1 MFKISLNLLRSLY
14 LLIFIIFL
22 TYQCPD
28 ILENVCQCVD
38 TPIGLELNCSDNDGN
53 LVVELL
59 KTNKR
64 NLGLIKKLILR
75 NGRLTHISNNF
86 FENLYIKELDL
97 SNNEIVNIEKNA
109 FKNMTS
115 LLEELLLDNNK
126 LQFIPSV
133 ALTPLGNSLK
143 KLSISNNSIPKIEEG
158 DILPLLV
165 KLIDLNLSNNN
176 IHNIHKSFFDNV
188 KETIQTINF
197 GYNSFKSIPASAIRG
212 FKQLVSLHFHKN
224 QITQLESLSF
234 MNLPTMNLLNL
245 ASNQI
250 KTIHK
255 QTFLNVP
262 ALRYLYLSNN
272 YIEQIHPYLFSSFTE
287 LEMIDLSS
295 NKISRL
301 TKNSFSHLQNLHQ
314 LYLGENEIIDI
325 ENGSFTN
332 SSLIILIL
340 ESNKLTDI
348 KSDMFEGATKL
359 QQLSLK
365 NNKISNI
372 DSNTFQATPS
382 LVMIDLSRNKLIDIP
397 PTTFLNQNNIL
408 LLDLSG
414 NQIIRTPYGA
424 FSKKVVTVL
433 LQENPLVC
441 TEKIH
446 MLQEGVGV
454 YIPNSDDKICKKEE
468 KEESIIK
475 PISEYPIT
483 TESTEIK
490 VPTLDESKKKLPTE
504 KIDNKEVLKHVNNH
518 NNFEQDV
525 IPVIEIEHENSEIDE
540 KVGSLDDSLALAS
553 FPLMNNQEEIES
565 NKGEPSDT
573 IDSLS
578 KIVTVDNFM
587 NSNKRNNFNPLQ
599 YRPAIIPSTTR
610 RYILQ
615 QTPPPDNNLHYVN
628 ISTPPTNLNFTDKP
642 NVIYPFPVPFLKAG
656 PKMSQSHISGNA
668 PIPTYTLPPNI
679 KITEDENEV
688 KQTDNNNNNL
698 SKKFERVELDNKKD
712 YEIKNNYGK
721 KDGEEHL
728 NLSGYNNTQF
738 FNHITIIT
746 ICLTTVVLVMMS
758 VFVGLCIAKYHQKS
772 RNNYFSHADD
782 GTISDSTRS
791 GICHPA
797 IQSSNLEAIYGTL
810 SMNRNAFTTL
820 NRRELQQS
828 NEMAWMYNSGN
839 YGRYYK

>member
-1 MFKISLNLLRSLY
+1 MIKISHYILKITYVIAFLA
-14 LLIFIIFL
+14 FL

-28 ILENVCQCVD
+28 ILENVCECVD

-75 NGRLTHISNNF
+75 NGRLKHIDDIF

-97 SNNEIVNIEKNA
+97 SNNEITKIEKNA
-109 FKNMTS
+109 FRNMTS

-126 LQFIPSV
+126 LEIIPSLPL
-133 ALTPLGNSLK
+133 APLGNSLK
-143 KLSISNNSIPKIEEG
+143 KLSLSNNSISKIDEG
-158 DILPLLV
+158 DMLPLLT
-165 KLIDLNLSNNN
+165 KLVDLNLANNN
-176 IHNIHKSFFDNV
+176 IGNVHKSFFDNV
-188 KETIQTINF
+188 KDTIQTINF
-197 GYNSFKSIPASAIRG
+197 GYNNFKSIPASAIRG

-224 QITQLESLSF
+224 QIIQLEPLSF

-272 YIEQIHPYLFSSFTE
+272 YIEQIPPYLFSSFTE

-295 NKISRL
+295 NKISIL
-301 TKNSFSHLQNLHQ
+301 TKNSFSNLQNLHQ
-314 LYLGENEIIDI
+314 LYLGENEITNI
-325 ENGSFTN
+325 ENGAFTN

-340 ESNKLTDI
+340 ESNKLSDI
-348 KSDMFEGATKL
+348 KADMFEGAVKL

-365 NNKISNI
+365 NNKINNIESNA
-372 DSNTFQATPS
+372 FQTTPS
-382 LVMIDLSRNKLIDIP
+382 LVMIDLSRNNLIDIP
-397 PTTFLNQNNIL
+397 PTTFQNQNNVL
-408 LLDLSG
+408 LIDLSN

-441 TEKIH
+441 SEKIH
-446 MLQEGVGV
+446 MLQVGVGV

-468 KEESIIK
+468 PIIK

-483 TESTEIK
+483 IEPTTGKNIVHDEQKKTSPQEKLNIK
-490 VPTLDESKKKLPTE
+490 
-504 KIDNKEVLKHVNNH
+504 NNNH
-518 NNFEQDV
+518 FEKEQDV
-525 IPVIEIEHENSEIDE
+525 IPVIEIERGNSESDE
-540 KVGSLDDSLALAS
+540 RFKNLEDSLELANL
-553 FPLMNNQEEIES
+553 PLMNNDEEVETS
-565 NKGEPSDT
+565 NDRT
-573 IDSLS
+573 INNSDSLS

-587 NSNKRNNFNPLQ
+587 TGNNRNHFNPLQ
-599 YRPAIIPSTTR
+599 YRPAILPSTTR
-610 RYILQ
+610 RPLVTIHSDNL
-615 QTPPPDNNLHYVN
+615 TPSNT

-642 NVIYPFPVPFLKAG
+642 NVIYPFPVPYLKAG
-656 PKMSQSHISGNA
+656 PKMSQSHISGNL

-679 KITEDENEV
+679 KITDEENEI
-688 KQTDNNNNNL
+688 KKTASDN
-698 SKKFERVELDNKKD
+698 KATKFERVELDTGKGIH
-712 YEIKNNYGK
+712 IKLKSNQ
-721 KDGEEHL
+721 EEEQL
-728 NLSGYNNTQF
+728 NLSGYNSGQF
-738 FNHITIIT
+738 FSHITIIT
-746 ICLTTVVLVMMS
+746 ICLTTVVLVMLS
-758 VFVGLCIAKYHQKS
+758 VFVGLCIAKYHQKAK
-772 RNNYFSHADD
+772 NNYFSHADD

-791 GICHPA
+791 AVCHPA

-828 NEMAWMYNSGN
+828 NEMAWMYSSGS

>member
-1 MFKISLNLLRSLY
+1 MFKISSNLLRSLY
-14 LLIFIIFL
+14 LFTFIILL

-97 SNNEIVNIEKNA
+97 SNNEIVQIEKNA

-115 LLEELLLDNNK
+115 LLEELFLDNNK
-126 LQFIPSV
+126 LQFIPSL

-143 KLSISNNSIPKIEEG
+143 KLSISNNSISKIEEG
-158 DILPLLV
+158 DMLPLLI
-165 KLIDLNLSNNN
+165 KLVDLNLSNNN
-176 IHNIHKSFFDNV
+176 IDNIHKKFFDNV

-224 QITQLESLSF
+224 QIIQLESLSF

-250 KTIHK
+250 NTIHK

-272 YIEQIHPYLFSSFTE
+272 YIEQIPPYLFSSFTE

-295 NKISRL
+295 NKINIL

-332 SSLIILIL
+332 SSLVILIL
-340 ESNKLTDI
+340 ESNKLTNI
-348 KSDMFEGATKL
+348 KADMFEGATKL

-365 NNKISNI
+365 NNKINNIESNA
-372 DSNTFQATPS
+372 FQTTPS

-454 YIPNSDDKICKKEE
+454 YIPNSDNKICK

-483 TESTEIK
+483 IDST
-490 VPTLDESKKKLPTE
+490 TLKNSLLNESKKNLPKE
-504 KIDNKEVLKHVNNH
+504 KIDNKEILKNVNIN
-518 NNFEQDV
+518 NNFEQDL
-525 IPVIEIEHENSEIDE
+525 IPVIEIDRETSDVDE
-540 KVGSLDDSLALAS
+540 KGGNLEDTLTLANL
-553 FPLMNNQEEIES
+553 PLMNNQEEIEG
-565 NKGEPSDT
+565 NRGTPIDT

-578 KIVTVDNFM
+578 KIVTVDNYM
-587 NSNKRNNFNPLQ
+587 NANKRTNINPLK
-599 YRPAIIPSTTR
+599 YMPAVLPSSTTR
-610 RYILQ
+610 RPLLQ
-615 QTPPPDNNLHYVN
+615 QTISPENNLPYINFSSPPP
-628 ISTPPTNLNFTDKP
+628 NLNFTDKP
-642 NVIYPFPVPFLKAG
+642 NVIYPFPVPFLKSG
-656 PKMSQSHISGNA
+656 PKMSQSYASGNA

-679 KITEDENEV
+679 KITDEENEV
-688 KQTDNNNNNL
+688 KESINNNISNN
-698 SKKFERVELDNKKD
+698 FERIELG
-712 YEIKNNYGK
+712 GK
-721 KDGEEHL
+721 KDNSIKINHEKKEGEEQL
-728 NLSGYNNTQF
+728 NLSGYNNSQF

-772 RNNYFSHADD
+772 KNNYFSHAND

-791 GICHPA
+791 AICHPA

-828 NEMAWMYNSGN
+828 NEMAWMYNSGS